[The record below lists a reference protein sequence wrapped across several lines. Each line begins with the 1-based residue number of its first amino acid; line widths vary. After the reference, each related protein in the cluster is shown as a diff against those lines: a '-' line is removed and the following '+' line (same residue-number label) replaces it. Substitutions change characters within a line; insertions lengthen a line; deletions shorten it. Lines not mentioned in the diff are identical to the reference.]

1 MKIRLLHLL
10 TCLLMAPTLAF
21 AQEDD
26 FTSDLFYGGITSTDV
41 LPKHRLQWESFAGYQ
56 RTRMSELTIDDW
68 AISSNMLRFG
78 LTNTSEV
85 RLLFALLNT
94 KYEDVNKTGFGNVAV
109 GVKSLLYEGKGWIPS
124 VAVMGHLYFPSGK
137 DNEFMPE
144 EFACELALLG
154 TSQITPWFSL
164 TGEYLLGWNDSESPY
179 SFFGATLGFDLSD
192 KLSLSLEE
200 SNTYSRAIEDNK
212 VNPSLA
218 AAVEYRIHR
227 KASVALEAA
236 CSLDE
241 KIHGYSLILGFAWQL
256 TK

>member
-1 MKIRLLHLL
+1 MKTRLLTLL
-10 TCLLMAPTLAF
+10 TCLCMVPTLTC

-41 LPKHRLQWESFAGYQ
+41 LPKYRLQWESFVGYQ
-56 RTRMSELTIDDW
+56 RTRMSDLTIDDW

-78 LTNTSEV
+78 VTNNSEV
-85 RLLFALLNT
+85 RLTFALLNT
-94 KYEDVNKTGFGNVAV
+94 KYEDVHKTGFGNVSV
-109 GVKSLLYEGKGWIPS
+109 GVKTQLYEGKGWIPS
-124 VAVMGHLYFPSGK
+124 VAVMGHLYFPGGK

-144 EFACELALLG
+144 NFSSQLALMAS
-154 TSQITPWFSL
+154 SQLTPWFSI
-164 TGEYLLGWNDSESPY
+164 TGEYLMGWADSESPY

-192 KLSLSLEE
+192 KLSLSVEE
-200 SNTYSRAIEDNK
+200 SNTYTKTNEDNK
-212 VNPSLA
+212 VNPSIS

-227 KASVALEAA
+227 KASVGFEAS

-241 KIHGYSLILGFAWQL
+241 QIHGYSLVLGFAWQL